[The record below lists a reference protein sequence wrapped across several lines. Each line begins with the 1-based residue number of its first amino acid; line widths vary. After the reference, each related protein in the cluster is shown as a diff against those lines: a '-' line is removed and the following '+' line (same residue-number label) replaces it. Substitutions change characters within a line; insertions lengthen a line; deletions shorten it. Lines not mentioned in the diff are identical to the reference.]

1 MLGVAASTE
10 KPTRAGVRDGRAG
23 RLLPLGVSRGVPSLV
38 GRRVLSGVTSRKHRV
53 RARARARIRVRARAR
68 ARARG
73 TLTRARATLALALAL
88 ALTLTSGVTS
98 RDGRA
103 RHCAVA
109 PSLAARSLLSL
120 CASCSAPG

>member
-38 GRRVLSGVTSRKHRV
+38 GRRVLSGVTSR
-53 RARARARIRVRARAR
+53 
-68 ARARG
+68 
-73 TLTRARATLALALAL
+73 
-88 ALTLTSGVTS
+88 
-98 RDGRA
+98 DGRA
-103 RHCAVA
+103 RRCAVA